1 VRTRSLHALDLVWA
15 VFAVAMLGVMSLTT
29 FGMTVPYHLIFVSFA
44 LVYGFRLWPAG
55 TSVLILALV
64 TAATGAVF
72 LRAYARG
79 DVNLDELSEIALMP
93 AILGF
98 TVWHGLRRVA
108 AQRRVE
114 ELAAL
119 ESSRLQRQREF
130 LRDTSHAIRTPVTIA
145 RGHVELLRLTSDD
158 PALRADT
165 DEVLHQLKRLGE
177 LAGRLLVM
185 ETLDTTDGL
194 QREPVDVAHLVAS
207 IGSRWRAAVDRR
219 WVVSV
224 PDEGVGFV
232 DLDRNRLEEAVDA
245 FVENAVRFTWPEAVV
260 RLSTRRDGDQVTIEV
275 ADSGP
280 GIPPADRVRVFDR
293 FYHRHP
299 PGTEPGTGLGLAL
312 VQSIARAHG
321 GWANAAEAPEGGALL
336 ALHLPAAPAAEA
348 ASTSTV
354 IPQQVRVP
362 GAAVAP

>member
-1 VRTRSLHALDLVWA
+1 MRTRSLHALDLVWA
-15 VFAVAMLGVMSLTT
+15 VFALAMLAVMSLAT

-55 TSVLILALV
+55 TSVLILALITV
-64 TAATGAVF
+64 ATGAVF
-72 LRAYARG
+72 VREYVRG
-79 DVNLDELSEIALMP
+79 DVNLDELSEIVLMP

-194 QREPVDVAHLVAS
+194 
-207 IGSRWRAAVDRR
+207 RR
-219 WVVSV
+219 S
-224 PDEGVGFV
+224 PS
-232 DLDRNRLEEAVDA
+232 
-245 FVENAVRFTWPEAVV
+245 TWP
-260 RLSTRRDGDQVTIEV
+260 TWW
-275 ADSGP
+275 
-280 GIPPADRVRVFDR
+280 PA
-293 FYHRHP
+293 
-299 PGTEPGTGLGLAL
+299 
-312 VQSIARAHG
+312 SARAG
-321 GWANAAEAPEGGALL
+321 GRRSTGAG
-336 ALHLPAAPAAEA
+336 
-348 ASTSTV
+348 S
-354 IPQQVRVP
+354 
-362 GAAVAP
+362 